1 MDVTGVRK
9 VTHSRART
17 IARILFVISV
27 LFLLLAAALGASL
40 LLFPSHSTARKVQPA
55 VALRQP
61 TPVNTSEQDAKEVS
75 ATARQ
80 FTGDLL
86 AHNYA
91 GMWSLLHPHKQAQW
105 PNEAAF
111 ATFWKGRFQDFTLQG
126 FTLGKVKSL
135 SYWVDPETM
144 VTYTNVEEIPVSL
157 QLVPGSITHVLPLP
171 PEDAHPDQVYQN
183 LPFVVQKVLDPGNK
197 DRWLV
202 LDGGPADLE
211 APILPPFMT
220 VERTVRVPILMYHY
234 TSTVPANDPNP
245 ALRASLSVSPQMLSA
260 QLDYLKANGYHS
272 ITLNQLMNALYY
284 GAPLPARPIILTFDD
299 GHEDNYQN
307 AFPILKAHG
316 FSGVFYIITGM
327 VGWQGQ
333 MTWPQLRT
341 MLANG
346 MQIGSHTVH
355 HVDMGSVYL
364 ASPAQAQ
371 QEAQVSQLTLEKN
384 LGIPIQHFCYP
395 NGGPFK
401 SGSLLLRQE
410 VVAML
415 AADGYVSATTD
426 PGMTGDLQNSLTPLA
441 LLRIRVDGRSSLPFF
456 IQTLQAYAGL

>member
-9 VTHSRART
+9 VTRSRART
-17 IARILFVISV
+17 IARILFIISV
-27 LFLLLAAALGASL
+27 LFALLAVALGASL
-40 LLFPSHSTARKVQPA
+40 LLFPSHTATRKAQPVIVQQPA
-55 VALRQP
+55 P
-61 TPVNTSEQDAKEVS
+61 MTTSDQDAMEVS

-86 AHNYA
+86 THNYA
-91 GMWSLLHPHKQAQW
+91 DMWSLLDPRKQAQW
-105 PNEAAF
+105 PGEAAF

-126 FTLGKVKSL
+126 FALGKVRSL

-144 VTYTNVEEIPVSL
+144 LTYNNVEEIPVSL
-157 QLVPGSITHVLPLP
+157 QLAPRPITHLLPLP
-171 PEDAHPDQVYQN
+171 PEDAHPDQIYQN
-183 LPFVVQKVLDPGNK
+183 LPFVVQKVLNPGDK
-197 DRWLV
+197 GDRWVV

-211 APILPPFMT
+211 APILPPFVT

-234 TSTVPANDPNP
+234 TSTVPANDPDP

-260 QLDYLKANGYHS
+260 QLDYLKTNGYHS

-284 GAPLPARPIILTFDD
+284 GAPLPARPIILSFDD
-299 GHEDNYQN
+299 GHEDNYQY
-307 AFPILKAHG
+307 AYPLLKAHG

-401 SGSLLLRQE
+401 SGSLVLREE

-415 AADGYVSATTD
+415 TADGYVSATTD

-441 LLRIRVDGRSSLPFF
+441 LLRIRVDGRSTLQFF
-456 IQTLQAYAGL
+456 IDTLRAYSRL